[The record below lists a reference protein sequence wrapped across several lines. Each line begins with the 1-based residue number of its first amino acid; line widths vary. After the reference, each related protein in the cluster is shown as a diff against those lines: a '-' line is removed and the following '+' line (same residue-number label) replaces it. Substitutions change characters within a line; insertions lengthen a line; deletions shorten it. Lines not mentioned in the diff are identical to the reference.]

1 MAETNVF
8 DELLWKICLELI
20 KFRPL
25 HHRTEFSCCCLLIK
39 RLTNV
44 MRNSYHIWMSFSVSS
59 VEILP
64 IFMSGIADCLNGR
77 MMLFSYQGAHFED
90 FYYFHFTKWF
100 PIKMVPWYLNYMHA
114 NMSYYRGCTNREKAN
129 TFLLS
134 LIFPKWAD
142 IFTEKKITCSP
153 FCLEDAYASLG
164 FAWHFEH
171 NPHLFIDGLVHD
183 CVFAVEIL

>member
-1 MAETNVF
+1 MVGVYFKIGIEVSRSLSSPLSLLPASSGRVF
-8 DELLWKICLELI
+8 VSLVVSIPSL
-20 KFRPL
+20 FPPL
-25 HHRTEFSCCCLLIK
+25 VCFPVDH
-39 RLTNV
+39 N
-44 MRNSYHIWMSFSVSS
+44 
-59 VEILP
+59 
-64 IFMSGIADCLNGR
+64 
-77 MMLFSYQGAHFED
+77 
-90 FYYFHFTKWF
+90 FHFTKWF

-114 NMSYYRGCTNREKAN
+114 NMSYYRCCTNREKAN

-164 FAWHFEH
+164 FAWYFEH

>member
-1 MAETNVF
+1 MYLMSFCERYALNSSNLDHYTTEQSSVAVVCWSRDWPMLWEIPITYGCHSVF
-8 DELLWKICLELI
+8 PLWKFCRYSCLALQI
-20 KFRPL
+20 
-25 HHRTEFSCCCLLIK
+25 
-39 RLTNV
+39 
-44 MRNSYHIWMSFSVSS
+44 VSMEEW
-59 VEILP
+59 V
-64 IFMSGIADCLNGR
+64 
-77 MMLFSYQGAHFED
+77 LFSYQGAHFED

-100 PIKMVPWYLNYMHA
+100 PITMVPWYFNYMHA
-114 NMSYYRGCTNREKAN
+114 NMSYYRCCTNREKAN

-134 LIFPKWAD
+134 LTFPKWAD

-164 FAWHFEH
+164 FAWYFEH